1 LRLNTVLRRLR
12 NQIVGDTV
20 LRVEIER
27 GRHLE
32 TATERDQDAVGDVV
46 FGKAPLCSL
55 RTIRVNMELG
65 IVGLLLDTQIGDA
78 VDMTKFA
85 KVGML

>member
-1 LRLNTVLRRLR
+1 
-12 NQIVGDTV
+12 
-20 LRVEIER
+20 
-27 GRHLE
+27 
-32 TATERDQDAVGDVV
+32 
-46 FGKAPLCSL
+46 
-55 RTIRVNMELG
+55 MELG